1 MITSSL
7 AAPPMPTPPR
17 PELPNPPGP
26 RGDAGATTSMKDV
39 AEMLFR
45 VRGVLADGVVT
56 DQEARALAAFVRARP
71 EVGQSW
77 PGDVLLRRLESI
89 FDDGRVDEGE
99 RKDLEFL
106 LSRILEADGGSGTAV
121 GTSPLPLDDPP
132 PIVRFRDRTFVFAGT
147 LASGSLGR
155 CHRQVV
161 RLGGSCVTTVT
172 PETDYLVLG
181 GFPGPRW
188 EETALGEEIF
198 RALAFRA
205 TGAPIAIVSEEE
217 FSRGLPHDAE
227 QGPRRRP

>member
-1 MITSSL
+1 
-7 AAPPMPTPPR
+7 
-17 PELPNPPGP
+17 
-26 RGDAGATTSMKDV
+26 MKDV
-39 AEMLFR
+39 AEMLSR

-71 EVGQSW
+71 EVGLSW
-77 PGDVLLRRLESI
+77 PGDVLLRRLETI

-106 LSRILEADGGSGTAV
+106 LTRILDAEGESPAAV
-121 GTSPLPLDDPP
+121 PTSPLPLDDPP
-132 PIVRFRDRTFVFAGT
+132 PIVRFRDRTFVFVGT

-161 RLGGSCVTTVT
+161 RLGGVCATTVT

-188 EETALGEEIF
+188 AETALGEEVF
-198 RALAFRA
+198 RALAVREA
-205 TGAPIAIVSEEE
+205 GSCIAIVSEKE
-217 FSRGLPHDAE
+217 FIRGLPQDPE